1 MKRKYVRASGRQTT
15 PAERATLLAERAGGA
30 ADSHDLA
37 NIGRSLRTSDLP
49 PAEHERVE
57 RAIHAR
63 AQELD
68 R

>member
-1 MKRKYVRASGRQTT
+1 VKRKYVRGSGRQAT
-15 PAERATLLAERAGGA
+15 PTDRATLLVERATGA

-37 NIGRSLRTSDLP
+37 NIGRALRTSDLP

>member
-1 MKRKYVRASGRQTT
+1 VKRKYVRGSDRHAT
-15 PAERATLLAERAGGA
+15 PTERATLLAERAAGA